1 MKIEDEM
8 QFHAV
13 HRLRPRDD
21 GKPRSIIARF
31 ERRKDRDL
39 VLQRAPATLK
49 DTSYRVNEQ
58 LPMEIIERRNEL
70 WPIYKREKKA
80 RVRCGRKSG
89 GIVIIYKKCLEKC
102 LQFLKSDCEFVQ
114 WIKFSNLFKKCSS
127 LLIGCIYLPPENSK
141 YNSPDAYLD
150 IEAEMLDL
158 FDTNMQYFLIGDFNS
173 RVGVTADFVEPDD
186 NLFDILKNNNC
197 QLRES
202 IHVVDILRRLNIPLS
217 RCSED
222 KGRPNSLGLK
232 LINFCKD
239 NGIFILNGRVDKDAN
254 CGKKTCKNASL
265 IDYAIASPE
274 LFSYISEFEVFDFNP
289 LFSDVHCRLHVLF
302 DNCSNDVYNLNCN
315 KQTQISTVRWVPGK
329 VNQYIECVENYNEVI
344 ADLIN
349 EVERLDVKK
358 PDFQTDLDNIVDK
371 INSVFID
378 SAADTFGQTR
388 KRCSNANTVEQPWF
402 NSACNAKRKSFHA
415 AKKKYN
421 CIKNKE
427 MHLCLRQASADYKKE
442 LDKAY
447 KDYEFRTENI
457 IRETTSN
464 DPNKLET
471 FK

>member
-1 MKIEDEM
+1 
-8 QFHAV
+8 
-13 HRLRPRDD
+13 
-21 GKPRSIIARF
+21 
-31 ERRKDRDL
+31 
-39 VLQRAPATLK
+39 
-49 DTSYRVNEQ
+49 
-58 LPMEIIERRNEL
+58 
-70 WPIYKREKKA
+70 
-80 RVRCGRKSG
+80 
-89 GIVIIYKKCLEKC
+89 
-102 LQFLKSDCEFVQ
+102 
-114 WIKFSNLFKKCSS
+114 
-127 LLIGCIYLPPENSK
+127 
-141 YNSPDAYLD
+141 
-150 IEAEMLDL
+150 MLDL